1 MEEVCAVVEEG
12 RNDGKEEW
20 RKIGRVEEEMEG
32 TNGRRS
38 W

>member
-1 MEEVCAVVEEG
+1 MKNG
-12 RNDGKEEW
+12 RGLFSSGGKEEW